1 MGIMQTEIIFATL
14 LAAAAFLKKPVQDLV
29 TGSLRDAYDATK
41 AHLRKKF
48 GENSE
53 AANALD
59 MATAKP
65 ESLIRK
71 ALLVEESAS
80 SGLCADAVLHGL
92 IDRLASL
99 LPASVQVTGPCV
111 RVSGS
116 GNSVQVAGRDLIHT
130 AKHIQ
135 RNTITPDERHLSVEQ
150 REQIKS
156 VISELAARLAG
167 DDGAPNF
174 AGAHRMLQ
182 RRYNVASY
190 LLLPRERFADALAFL
205 KQQRAIHRSR
215 LLRRN
220 PVAYRNDFFRA
231 IFAGARELG
240 WEGERVYQF
249 ATEALALGRPVV
261 SLKELGPV
269 QLKSLAGAVQ
279 RRVACARADGAR

>member
-1 MGIMQTEIIFATL
+1 MQTETILATL
-14 LAAAAFLKKPVQDLV
+14 LTAAAFLKKPVQDMV
-29 TGSLRDAYDATK
+29 TDSIRAAYDATK
-41 AHLRKKF
+41 AHLRRKF
-48 GENSE
+48 GESSE

-80 SGLCADAVLHGL
+80 SGLSTDAVLHGL
-92 IDRLASL
+92 IERLSSL
-99 LPASVQVTGPCV
+99 LPASVQVTGPRV

-135 RNTITPDERHLSVEQ
+135 RNAITPDARHLSVEQ
-150 REQIKS
+150 REQIQS
-156 VISELAARLAG
+156 VIGELAARLAG

-182 RRYNVASY
+182 RRFNVASY
-190 LLLPRERFADALAFL
+190 LLLPSERFADALAFL

-215 LLRRN
+215 LHRRN

-240 WEGERVYQF
+240 WEGARVYQF
-249 ATEALALGRPVV
+249 ASEALGLSRAVV

-269 QLKSLAGAVQ
+269 QLKALAAAIQ
-279 RRVACARADGAR
+279 RQAACARSGGAR

>member
-1 MGIMQTEIIFATL
+1 MQTETILATL
-14 LAAAAFLKKPVQDLV
+14 LTAAAFLKKPVQDMV
-29 TGSLRDAYDATK
+29 TDSIRAAYDATK
-41 AHLRKKF
+41 AHLRKRF
-48 GENSE
+48 GESSE
-53 AANALD
+53 AANALE

-80 SGLCADAVLHGL
+80 SGLSTDAVLHGL
-92 IDRLASL
+92 IERLSSL
-99 LPASVQVTGPCV
+99 LPASVRDTGPCV

-150 REQIKS
+150 RDQLQS

-167 DDGAPNF
+167 DDGSPNF

-182 RRYNVASY
+182 RRFNVASY
-190 LLLPRERFADALAFL
+190 LLLPRERFAEALAFL

-215 LLRRN
+215 LQRRN
-220 PVAYRNDFFRA
+220 PAAYRNDFFRA

-249 ATEALALGRPVV
+249 ASEALGLSRAVV

-279 RRVACARADGAR
+279 RRAACARSGGAR

>member
-1 MGIMQTEIIFATL
+1 MGIMQTETIFATL
-14 LAAAAFLKKPVQDLV
+14 LTAAAFLKKPVQDLV

-71 ALLVEESAS
+71 ALLVEESAAS
-80 SGLCADAVLHGL
+80 DLSTDAVLHGL
-92 IDRLASL
+92 IERLSSL

-111 RVSGS
+111 RVNGS
-116 GNSVQVAGRDLIHT
+116 GNNVQVAGRDLIHT
-130 AKHIQ
+130 AKHVQ
-135 RNTITPDERHLSVEQ
+135 RNAITPDERHLSVEQ
-150 REQIKS
+150 REQIQS

-167 DDGAPNF
+167 DDGALNF

-182 RRYNVASY
+182 RRFNVASY
-190 LLLPRERFADALAFL
+190 LLLPREKFAEALAFL

-249 ATEALALGRPVV
+249 ATEALALGWPVA

-269 QLKSLAGAVQ
+269 QLKSLAGAIQ
-279 RRVACARADGAR
+279 RRVACARVGGA

>member
-1 MGIMQTEIIFATL
+1 
-14 LAAAAFLKKPVQDLV
+14 
-29 TGSLRDAYDATK
+29 
-41 AHLRKKF
+41 
-48 GENSE
+48 
-53 AANALD
+53 
-59 MATAKP
+59 
-65 ESLIRK
+65 
-71 ALLVEESAS
+71 
-80 SGLCADAVLHGL
+80 
-92 IDRLASL
+92 
-99 LPASVQVTGPCV
+99 
-111 RVSGS
+111 VSGCR
-116 GNSVQVAGRDLIHT
+116 NVVQVAGRDLIHT

-135 RNTITPDERHLSVEQ
+135 RNTITPDERHLPVAQ
-150 REQIKS
+150 REQVRA
-156 VISELAARLAG
+156 VIGELAARLAG

-190 LLLPRERFADALAFL
+190 LLLPREKFAEALAFL

-249 ATEALALGRPVV
+249 ATEALALGRPVA

-269 QLKSLAGAVQ
+269 QLKSLAGAIQ
-279 RRVACARADGAR
+279 RQVACARVGGAR

>member
-1 MGIMQTEIIFATL
+1 MQTETILATL
-14 LAAAAFLKKPVQDLV
+14 LTAAAFLKKPVQDMV
-29 TGSLRDAYDATK
+29 TDSIRAAYDATK
-41 AHLRKKF
+41 AHLRKRF
-48 GENSE
+48 GESSE

-80 SGLCADAVLHGL
+80 SGLSTDAILHGL
-92 IDRLASL
+92 IERLSSL
-99 LPASVQVTGPCV
+99 IPASVQVVGPCV
-111 RVSGS
+111 PVSGCR
-116 GNSVQVAGRDLIHT
+116 NVVQVAGRDLIHT

-135 RNTITPDERHLSVEQ
+135 RNTITPDERHLPVAQ
-150 REQIKS
+150 REQVRA
-156 VISELAARLAG
+156 VIGELATRLAG

-190 LLLPRERFADALAFL
+190 LLLPREKFAEALAFL

-220 PVAYRNDFFRA
+220 PVTYRNDFFRA
-231 IFAGARELG
+231 VFAGARELG
-240 WEGERVYQF
+240 WEGARVYQF
-249 ATEALALGRPVV
+249 AAEALGLNQEVR

-269 QLKSLAGAVQ
+269 QLKFLSAAIQ
-279 RRVACARADGAR
+279 R

>member
-1 MGIMQTEIIFATL
+1 MQTETILATL
-14 LAAAAFLKKPVQDLV
+14 LTAAAFLKKPVQDMV
-29 TGSLRDAYDATK
+29 TDSIRAAYDATK
-41 AHLRKKF
+41 AHLRKRF
-48 GENSE
+48 GESSE

-71 ALLVEESAS
+71 ALLAEESAS
-80 SGLCADAVLHGL
+80 SGLSTDAVLHGL
-92 IDRLASL
+92 IERLSSL

-111 RVSGS
+111 RVNGS

-135 RNTITPDERHLSVEQ
+135 RNTITPDERHLPVAQ
-150 REQIKS
+150 REQVRS
-156 VISELAARLAG
+156 VIGELAARLAG
-167 DDGAPNF
+167 DDGTPNF

-190 LLLPRERFADALAFL
+190 PLLPREKFAEALAFL

-215 LLRRN
+215 LQRRN

-249 ATEALALGRPVV
+249 ATEALALGRPVA

-269 QLKSLAGAVQ
+269 QLKSLAGAIQ
-279 RRVACARADGAR
+279 RRVACARAGGAR

>member
-1 MGIMQTEIIFATL
+1 MQTETIFATL
-14 LAAAAFLKKPVQDLV
+14 LTAAAFLKKPVQDLV

-53 AANALD
+53 AANAMDL
-59 MATAKP
+59 ATAKP

-80 SGLCADAVLHGL
+80 SGLSTDAVLHGL
-92 IDRLASL
+92 IERLSSL
-99 LPASVQVTGPCV
+99 IPASVQVAGPCV
-111 RVSGS
+111 RVIGCR
-116 GNSVQVAGRDLIHT
+116 NVVQVAGRDLIHT

-135 RNTITPDERHLSVEQ
+135 RNTITPDERHLPVAQ
-150 REQIKS
+150 REQVRS
-156 VISELAARLAG
+156 VIGELAARLAG

-182 RRYNVASY
+182 RRFNVASY
-190 LLLPRERFADALAFL
+190 LLLPREKFAEALAFL

-249 ATEALALGRPVV
+249 ATEALALGRPVA

-279 RRVACARADGAR
+279 RRAACARVGGAR

>member
-1 MGIMQTEIIFATL
+1 MQTETILATL
-14 LAAAAFLKKPVQDLV
+14 LTAAAFLKKPVQDMV
-29 TGSLRDAYDATK
+29 TDSIRAAYDATK
-41 AHLRKKF
+41 AHLRRKF
-48 GENSE
+48 GDSSE

-80 SGLCADAVLHGL
+80 SGLSTDAVLHGL
-92 IDRLASL
+92 IERLSSL

-111 RVSGS
+111 RVNGS

-130 AKHIQ
+130 AKHVQ

-150 REQIKS
+150 REQVQA

-167 DDGAPNF
+167 NDGAPNF

-182 RRYNVASY
+182 RRFNVASY
-190 LLLPRERFADALAFL
+190 LLLPREKFAEALAFL

-215 LLRRN
+215 LQRRN
-220 PVAYRNDFFRA
+220 PAAYRNDFFRA

-240 WEGERVYQF
+240 WEGARVYQF
-249 ATEALALGRPVV
+249 ASEALGLSRAVV

-269 QLKSLAGAVQ
+269 QLK
-279 RRVACARADGAR
+279 

>member
-1 MGIMQTEIIFATL
+1 MGIMQTETIFATL
-14 LAAAAFLKKPVQDLV
+14 LTAAAFLKKPVQDLV

-41 AHLRKKF
+41 AHLRRKF
-48 GENSE
+48 GESSE

-59 MATAKP
+59 LATAKP

-71 ALLVEESAS
+71 ALLAEESAS
-80 SGLCADAVLHGL
+80 SGLSTDVVLHGL
-92 IDRLASL
+92 VERLSSL
-99 LPASVQVTGPCV
+99 IPAWVQVTGPYV

-135 RNTITPDERHLSVEQ
+135 RNTITPDERHLPVAQ
-150 REQIKS
+150 REQVRL
-156 VISELAARLAG
+156 VIGELAARLAG

-190 LLLPRERFADALAFL
+190 LLLPREKFAEALAFL

-240 WEGERVYQF
+240 WEGARVYQF
-249 ATEALALGRPVV
+249 ASEALGLSRAVV

-279 RRVACARADGAR
+279 RRAAYARAGGAR

>member
-1 MGIMQTEIIFATL
+1 MQTETIFATL
-14 LAAAAFLKKPVQDLV
+14 LTAAAFLKKPVQDLV

-59 MATAKP
+59 LATAKP

-80 SGLCADAVLHGL
+80 SGLGMDGVLHGL
-92 IDRLASL
+92 VERLSSL
-99 LPASVQVTGPCV
+99 IPASVQVAGPCV
-111 RVSGS
+111 RVSGCR
-116 GNSVQVAGRDLIHT
+116 NVVQVAGRDLIHT
-130 AKHIQ
+130 AKHFQ
-135 RNTITPDERHLSVEQ
+135 RNTITPDERHLPVAQ
-150 REQIKS
+150 REQVRA
-156 VISELAARLAG
+156 VIGELAARLAG

-190 LLLPRERFADALAFL
+190 LLLPREKFAEALAFL

-249 ATEALALGRPVV
+249 ATEALALGRPVA

-269 QLKSLAGAVQ
+269 QLKSLAGAIQ
-279 RRVACARADGAR
+279 RRVACARAGGAR

>member
-1 MGIMQTEIIFATL
+1 MQTETILATL
-14 LAAAAFLKKPVQDLV
+14 LTAAAFLKKPVQDMV
-29 TGSLRDAYDATK
+29 TDSIRTAYDATK

-48 GENSE
+48 GEGSE
-53 AANALD
+53 AANALE

-80 SGLCADAVLHGL
+80 SGLGADAVLHGL
-92 IDRLASL
+92 IERLSSL
-99 LPASVQVTGPCV
+99 LPASVQVTGPGV
-111 RVSGS
+111 QVSGCR
-116 GNSVQVAGRDLIHT
+116 NVVQVAGRDLIHT

-135 RNTITPDERHLSVEQ
+135 RNAITPDERHLSVEQ
-150 REQIKS
+150 REQIQA
-156 VISELAARLAG
+156 VIGELAARLAG

-182 RRYNVASY
+182 RRFNVASY

-215 LLRRN
+215 LQRRN
-220 PVAYRNDFFRA
+220 PAAYRNDFFRA

-240 WEGERVYQF
+240 WEGARVYQF
-249 ATEALALGRPVV
+249 AAEALGLNRSVG
-261 SLKELGPV
+261 SLKELGPA
-269 QLKSLAGAVQ
+269 QLKFLATAIQ
-279 RRVACARADGAR
+279 RRAARACVGGAL

>member
-1 MGIMQTEIIFATL
+1 MGIMQTETIFATL
-14 LAAAAFLKKPVQDLV
+14 LTAAAFLKKPVQDLV

-59 MATAKP
+59 LATAKP

-80 SGLCADAVLHGL
+80 SGLGMDGVLHGL
-92 IDRLASL
+92 VERLSSL
-99 LPASVQVTGPCV
+99 IPASVQVAGPCV
-111 RVSGS
+111 RVSGCR
-116 GNSVQVAGRDLIHT
+116 NVVQVAGRDLIHT
-130 AKHIQ
+130 AKHFQ
-135 RNTITPDERHLSVEQ
+135 RNTITPDERHLPVAQ
-150 REQIKS
+150 REQVRA
-156 VISELAARLAG
+156 VIGELAARLAG

-190 LLLPRERFADALAFL
+190 LLLPREKFAEALAFL

-249 ATEALALGRPVV
+249 ATEALALGRPVA

-269 QLKSLAGAVQ
+269 QLKSLAGAIQ
-279 RRVACARADGAR
+279 RRVACARAGGAR

>member
-1 MGIMQTEIIFATL
+1 MQTETILATL
-14 LAAAAFLKKPVQDLV
+14 LTAAAFLKKPVQDMV
-29 TGSLRDAYDATK
+29 TDSIRAAYDATK
-41 AHLRKKF
+41 AHLRKRF
-48 GENSE
+48 GESSE
-53 AANALD
+53 AANALE

-80 SGLCADAVLHGL
+80 SGLSTDAVLHGL
-92 IDRLASL
+92 IERLSSL

-111 RVSGS
+111 RVNGS

-150 REQIKS
+150 RDQLQS

-167 DDGAPNF
+167 NDGAPNF

-182 RRYNVASY
+182 RRFNVASY
-190 LLLPRERFADALAFL
+190 LLLPREKFAEARAFL
-205 KQQRAIHRSR
+205 KQQRAIQRSR
-215 LLRRN
+215 LQRRN
-220 PVAYRNDFFRA
+220 PAAYRNDFFRA

-240 WEGERVYQF
+240 WEGARVYQF
-249 ATEALALGRPVV
+249 ASEALGLSRAVV

-279 RRVACARADGAR
+279 RRAAYARAGGAR

>member
-1 MGIMQTEIIFATL
+1 MQTETIFATL
-14 LAAAAFLKKPVQDLV
+14 LTAAAFLKKPVQDLV

-48 GENSE
+48 GANLE
-53 AANALD
+53 AANALEL
-59 MATAKP
+59 ATAKP

-80 SGLCADAVLHGL
+80 SGLSTDAVLHGL
-92 IDRLASL
+92 IERLSSL
-99 LPASVQVTGPCV
+99 IPASVQVTGPYV
-111 RVSGS
+111 RVNGS
-116 GNSVQVAGRDLIHT
+116 GNNVQVAGRDLIHT

-135 RNTITPDERHLSVEQ
+135 RNTITPDERHLSVAQ
-150 REQIKS
+150 REQVRS
-156 VISELAARLAG
+156 VIGELAARLAG

-190 LLLPRERFADALAFL
+190 LLLPREKFAEALAFL

-249 ATEALALGRPVV
+249 ATEALALGRPVA

-269 QLKSLAGAVQ
+269 QLKSLAGAIQ
-279 RRVACARADGAR
+279 RRVACARVGGA

>member
-1 MGIMQTEIIFATL
+1 MQTETILATL
-14 LAAAAFLKKPVQDLV
+14 LTAAAFLKKPVQDMV
-29 TGSLRDAYDATK
+29 TESIRTAYDATK
-41 AHLRKKF
+41 AHLRRKF
-48 GENSE
+48 GEGSE

-80 SGLCADAVLHGL
+80 SGLGTDAVLHGL
-92 IDRLASL
+92 IERLASL
-99 LPASVQVTGPCV
+99 LPALAQVTGPGV
-111 RVSGS
+111 RVSGN
-116 GNSVQVAGRDLIHT
+116 GNNVQVAGRDLIHT

-135 RNTITPDERHLSVEQ
+135 RNAITPDERHLSVEQ
-150 REQIKS
+150 REEIQS
-156 VISELAARLAG
+156 VIGELAARLAG

-182 RRYNVASY
+182 RRFSIASY
-190 LLLPRERFADALAFL
+190 LLLPRGMFAEALAFL
-205 KQQRAIHRSR
+205 KQQRAIYRSR
-215 LLRRN
+215 LQRRN

-240 WEGERVYQF
+240 WEGARVYQF
-249 ATEALALGRPVV
+249 AAEALGLGREVR

-269 QLKSLAGAVQ
+269 QLKFLSAAIQ
-279 RRVACARADGAR
+279 RRAACARSGGAR